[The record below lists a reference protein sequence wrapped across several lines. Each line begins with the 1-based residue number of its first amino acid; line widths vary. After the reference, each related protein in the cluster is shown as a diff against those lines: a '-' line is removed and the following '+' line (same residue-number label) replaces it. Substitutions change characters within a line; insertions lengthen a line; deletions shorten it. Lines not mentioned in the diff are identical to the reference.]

1 MSRSSASTNAVQPA
15 EAEVRAP
22 KRRRG
27 RERVASLLDAAARVF
42 AEKGYEA
49 ATMTE
54 IAAEARSSIGSL
66 YQFFPTKPL
75 LAEALHVE
83 RLATLSATLE
93 TLRMEMVGASAPTIG
108 DAIFDQFA
116 AFLVD
121 HPEFA
126 TLMSRRDIPPQRR
139 TQSRLALRGQI
150 AGLLAEAKP
159 PLPPKTLDVLAAL
172 ALELLKVVVAA
183 MSDPQLE
190 ERFALVVELRGMLRQ
205 RLRTLSG
212 EAG

>member
-1 MSRSSASTNAVQPA
+1 MNAVQTV
-15 EAEVRAP
+15 EAEIKAP
-22 KRRRG
+22 KRQRG
-27 RERVASLLDAAARVF
+27 RARVASLLEAAARVF
-42 AEKGYEA
+42 AERGYEA

-54 IAAEARSSIGSL
+54 IAAKARSSIGSL

-83 RLATLSATLE
+83 RLGTLSATLDA
-93 TLRMEMVGASAPTIG
+93 LRTELAGASAATIG

-126 TLMSRRDIPPQRR
+126 TLASRRDIPQQRK

-150 AGLLAEAKP
+150 AGLLAEARP

-172 ALELLKVVVAA
+172 VLELLKVVVAA
-183 MSDPQLE
+183 MSDPQLD

-205 RLRTLSG
+205 RLSTLSSQ
-212 EAG
+212 AQ

>member
-1 MSRSSASTNAVQPA
+1 MSRSSPIPAA
-15 EAEVRAP
+15 EAEVRTP
-22 KRRRG
+22 KRQRG
-27 RERVASLLDAAARVF
+27 RARVASLLEAAARVF

-54 IAAEARSSIGSL
+54 IAAAARSSIGSL

-83 RLATLSATLE
+83 RLGALSATLD
-93 TLRMEMVGASAPTIG
+93 TLRTELAGASAATIG

-126 TLMSRRDIPPQRR
+126 TLASRRDIPKERK
-139 TQSRLALRGQI
+139 TQSRLALRGQL

-183 MSDPQLE
+183 ISDPQLD
-190 ERFALVVELRGMLRQ
+190 ERFALVVEVRGMLRQ
-205 RLRTLSG
+205 RLSALASQA
-212 EAG
+212 E

>member
-1 MSRSSASTNAVQPA
+1 MSRSSQTAGVQPA
-15 EAEVRAP
+15 EAEIRAP
-22 KRRRG
+22 KRQRG
-27 RERVASLLDAAARVF
+27 RMRVASLLDAAARVF

-54 IAAEARSSIGSL
+54 IAAGARSSIGSL

-75 LAEALHVE
+75 LAEALHIE
-83 RLATLSATLE
+83 RLAAMSATLE
-93 TLRMEMVGASAPTIG
+93 QLRADLAGASAATIG
-108 DAIFDQFA
+108 DGIFDQFA

-126 TLMSRRDIPPQRR
+126 ALASRRDIPQQRK

-150 AGLLAEAKP
+150 AGLLAGAKP

-172 ALELLKVVVAA
+172 VLELLKVVVVA
-183 MSDPQLE
+183 MSDPQLD

-205 RLRTLSG
+205 RLSTLSSQ
-212 EAG
+212 AQ